1 MEFLYPV
8 FAGMVKF
15 NFQTCIFLGLSCN
28 LMYLYLFKAMIII
41 AWNGSGKLSGIF
53 QGDVFLKVL
62 SIFITAAILKL
73 AQGDYSSTYI
83 PLSCGSLII
92 FLKTYVQLFIYSSHS

>member
-1 MEFLYPV
+1 
-8 FAGMVKF
+8 
-15 NFQTCIFLGLSCN
+15 
-28 LMYLYLFKAMIII
+28 MYLYLFKAMIII